1 MRRLREKSASAC
13 SICTCRRWASVC
25 SIYACRCRAM
35 CGISRGVFSSSG
47 PARSGQRSLITNLV
61 LPALSSLDI
70 TFAGLTVSDV
80 KFALATGFGGSTFNP
95 DTGPWFKPENN
106 TAHLLITFDLTA
118 VPELASLV
126 LLASGLLRLGLNGR
140 RKRAAHAA

>member
-1 MRRLREKSASAC
+1 
-13 SICTCRRWASVC
+13 
-25 SIYACRCRAM
+25 M

-118 VPELASLV
+118 VPELTSLV
-126 LLASGLLRLGLNGR
+126 LLASGLRRLGLIGR